1 MHLVC
6 YKKEK
11 KKTTYH
17 ALCVTNPKIKES
29 KSKQFVLFAKNG
41 LLDKEDN
48 KSDPLMVTIK
58 HLIIHTLEMNNQMEN
73 INKLWG
79 KKKYRWWKQNIK
91 TVEKNFEHRNY
102 MHTNKKEKNIAMLW
116 QNK

>member
-1 MHLVC
+1 MYLVC
-6 YKKEK
+6 CK
-11 KKTTYH
+11 KKRKKNTYH

-58 HLIIHTLEMNNQMEN
+58 HLITHTHKMNYQMEN
-73 INKLWG
+73 ISKL
-79 KKKYRWWKQNIK
+79 
-91 TVEKNFEHRNY
+91 
-102 MHTNKKEKNIAMLW
+102 
-116 QNK
+116 